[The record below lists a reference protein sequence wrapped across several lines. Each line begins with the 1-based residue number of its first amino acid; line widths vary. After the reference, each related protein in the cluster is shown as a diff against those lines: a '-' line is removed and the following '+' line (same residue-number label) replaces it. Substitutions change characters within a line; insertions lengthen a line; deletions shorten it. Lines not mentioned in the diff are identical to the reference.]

1 MISALEAKMKAFRKM
16 SYYETLNSKINEAA
30 DNGLMQ
36 CAIGISDELSGKL
49 YDMINFLNEFG
60 YQTVVNGDTLIISW
74 FPNWGN
80 HMSYVDDFDEEEYQG
95 IKQFLLFC

>member
-1 MISALEAKMKAFRKM
+1 MRLDKFLKVSRVIKRRTVA
-16 SYYETLNSKINEAA
+16 NEAA

-36 CAIGISDELSGKL
+36 CAIGISDELSVKARGKL

-80 HMSYVDDFDEEEYQG
+80 HMSYVDDFDEEDY
-95 IKQFLLFC
+95 

>member
-1 MISALEAKMKAFRKM
+1 MISALEAKMKVFSKM
-16 SYYETLNSKINEAA
+16 SYYETLNSKIKEAA

-36 CAIGISDELSGKL
+36 CAIGISDELSVKAKGKL

-80 HMSYVDDFDEEEYQG
+80 HMSYVDDFDEEEY
-95 IKQFLLFC
+95 